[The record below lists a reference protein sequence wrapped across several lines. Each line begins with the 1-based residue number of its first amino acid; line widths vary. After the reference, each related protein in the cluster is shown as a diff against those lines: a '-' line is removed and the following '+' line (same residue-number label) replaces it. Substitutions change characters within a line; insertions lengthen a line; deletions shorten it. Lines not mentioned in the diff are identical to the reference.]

1 MKVAYFCYL
10 TQLDTDLAYIQEAQQ
25 ICDVTTYIY
34 INRKHFGK
42 SIIKLNKLHDESGVF
57 DASIYPEFNFLKPLI
72 DLRKVKIINISD
84 EKHWELKAFNVFNIL
99 TKTLD
104 KTYDV
109 IHITSILQPSEFPL
123 YRLRRKIIMTVHD
136 PLPHSHAESLK
147 HRIARNMAMKLI
159 CNFVIFNSAQAEIFV
174 DTYKLQRK
182 RVGVS
187 RFGIFPWFRLLEASS
202 KRENEETHTPYILFA
217 GRISQYKGIDY
228 LLPAME
234 TIHENYP
241 NVKLIIAG
249 SGRLYFDISKWE
261 KLPYIEFRNRF
272 IPDNELIELIKNSLF
287 IVCPYTDATQSGVVM
302 SAFTFNKPVLATNV
316 GGLPEMIVSN
326 RHGIIVERK
335 NIDALSRGIDYMLA
349 SPTLLNVFSRNIESD
364 YSKGDRSWK
373 KIAEEIYQM
382 YRAISNPQ
390 I

>member
-10 TQLDTDLAYIQEAQQ
+10 TQLDTDLAYIQEAQK
-25 ICDVTTYIY
+25 ICEITTYIY
-34 INRKHFGK
+34 VNKKHFGK
-42 SIIKLNKLHDESGVF
+42 SIIKLNKLHDESGIF
-57 DASIYPEFNFLKPLI
+57 DVSIYPEFNFLKPLI
-72 DLRKVKIINISD
+72 DLGKVKIINITD
-84 EKHWELKAFNVFNIL
+84 EKHWELKAFTVFNTL
-99 TKTLD
+99 TRTLD

-109 IHITSILQPSEFPL
+109 IHLTSILQPSEFPL
-123 YRLRRKIIMTVHD
+123 YRLRKKIIMTVHD
-136 PLPHSHAESLK
+136 PLPHSHAESFK

-159 CNFVIFNSAQAEIFV
+159 SNFVIFNRAQSETFI

-187 RFGIFPWFRLLEASS
+187 RFGIFPWFRLLASS
-202 KRENEETHTPYILFA
+202 PDKEYKESHEKYILFV

-234 TIHENYP
+234 TIHKSYP

-249 SGRLYFDISKWE
+249 GGKFHFDISKW
-261 KLPYIEFRNRF
+261 KRLPYIEFRNRF
-272 IPDNELIELIKNSLF
+272 IPDSELIELIKNSLF
-287 IVCPYTDATQSGVVM
+287 MVCPYTDATQSGVVM

-335 NIDALSRGIDYMLA
+335 NVDALAGGMNYLLA
-349 SPTLLNVFSRNIESD
+349 NPALLNDFSINIELD
-364 YSKGDRSWK
+364 YSKGNRSWK
-373 KIAEEIYQM
+373 KIAEEVYQM
-382 YRAISNPQ
+382 YRAIGKV
-390 I
+390 